1 MEVLSALA
9 LSGFRLFSVA
19 LVTAWCTVPC
29 IAAQDKPR
37 DERPSDEACSV
48 PGRRHREAEETLR
61 KAKEDGAAPKITER
75 RTRDL
80 ERARR
85 DYCGCLTRSA
95 GKVDALPS
103 EDLEAIC
110 GSRSS
115 PPATPPDTSVAMPA
129 PTPTA
134 PQAEGAPCGEDAAAY
149 ERGWMRYSENTK
161 NKALHRQLQSS
172 KNKLCGCLAKNYG
185 YEGVLPQR
193 LRAFCEDRE
202 ILTPPYFPS
211 RGETPQTAA
220 P

>member
-1 MEVLSALA
+1 M
-9 LSGFRLFSVA
+9 
-19 LVTAWCTVPC
+19 
-29 IAAQDKPR
+29 AQERAR
-37 DERPSDEACSV
+37 DEKPAEDTCQAAGERYR
-48 PGRRHREAEETLR
+48 GAEEILR
-61 KAKEDGAAPKITER
+61 KAKEDGAPAKTIER
-75 RTRDL
+75 RTKDL

-85 DYCGCLTRSA
+85 DYCGCLTRAA
-95 GKVDALPS
+95 GQADNPTS
-103 EDLEAIC
+103 DDFEATC

-115 PPATPPDTSVAMPA
+115 PPVTPGDTVAAIPA

-134 PQAEGAPCGEDAAAY
+134 SPAGGTPCSEDAAAY
-149 ERGWMRYSENTK
+149 EQTWMRYSENTK
-161 NKALHRQLQSS
+161 NKALHKQLQSS